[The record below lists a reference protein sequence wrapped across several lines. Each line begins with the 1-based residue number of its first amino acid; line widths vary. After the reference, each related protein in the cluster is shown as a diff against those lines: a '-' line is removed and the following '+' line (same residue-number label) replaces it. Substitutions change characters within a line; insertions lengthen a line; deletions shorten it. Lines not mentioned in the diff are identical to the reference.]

1 MRVVNE
7 AYESHQD
14 IQKYC
19 YRVIMLIVLVKKH
32 WKIIERHFGALLGLN
47 KGETTAKY
55 GEEKVMLWRRSFNI
69 PLLNPL

>member
-19 YRVIMLIVLVKKH
+19 YRVKMLFVLVKKH

-47 KGETTAKY
+47 KGETAAKY
-55 GEEKVMLWRRSFNI
+55 GEEKVMQERCSFNI
-69 PLLNPL
+69 PLLNLL